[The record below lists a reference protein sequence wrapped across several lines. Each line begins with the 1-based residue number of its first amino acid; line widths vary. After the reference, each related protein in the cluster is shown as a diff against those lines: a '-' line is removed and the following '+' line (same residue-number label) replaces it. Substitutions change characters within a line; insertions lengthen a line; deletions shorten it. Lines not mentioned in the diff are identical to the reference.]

1 MIENKALSIGKPRKR
16 AVAYVRVSSGSDA
29 QIHSFEFQSAYWHN
43 ELDSNPDVEMVG
55 IYADKGISGRS
66 MYKRPQFLTMMQDAR
81 EGKFDVIYTKSI
93 SRFGRNTVHL
103 LESVRE
109 LRDLGIAVIFQNE
122 NINTL
127 SNTSE
132 LFMTIAAA
140 LAESELEEDSK
151 RQRWSYQDRFQNGW
165 ISITSILTNEKYT
178 GNAYLGKTY
187 KPDVLSKKRYRN
199 DGEKAPM
206 YYAEN
211 SHPAI
216 ISTEVFNMVK
226 LEMERRKEEKN
237 KAVGS
242 SRYTSKYPMSGLLIC
257 GTCGS
262 RLRRH
267 VRRVGSGKMVPSWG
281 CANRIVNGR
290 AVCDSHHINEDVL
303 YATYHAAVEA
313 MIEDAG
319 ALLEVIQTETE
330 VEMQPRNKA
339 AMDEVEQQIIELQE
353 RVLDL
358 HKQKRAM
365 KISDAYYNA
374 QVNDYSQQ
382 LGALESRKQAL
393 QTADARYATVRMWLA
408 DFRQHMQEGD
418 ATDDR
423 DGSIMKTLVEAIIV
437 WDDRIEVRFK
447 CGATVEQ
454 KYVA

>member
-1 MIENKALSIGKPRKR
+1 MPR
-16 AVAYVRVSSGSDA
+16 
-29 QIHSFEFQSAYWHN
+29 
-43 ELDSNPDVEMVG
+43 
-55 IYADKGISGRS
+55 GRG
-66 MYKRPQFLTMMQDAR
+66 YL
-81 EGKFDVIYTKSI
+81 I
-93 SRFGRNTVHL
+93 SRPNL
-103 LESVRE
+103 LGNGAGSFTKNRE
-109 LRDLGIAVIFQNE
+109 I
-122 NINTL
+122 
-127 SNTSE
+127 
-132 LFMTIAAA
+132 
-140 LAESELEEDSK
+140 K
-151 RQRWSYQDRFQNGW
+151 R
-165 ISITSILTNEKYT
+165 
-178 GNAYLGKTY
+178 
-187 KPDVLSKKRYRN
+187 
-199 DGEKAPM
+199 
-206 YYAEN
+206 
-211 SHPAI
+211 
-216 ISTEVFNMVK
+216 
-226 LEMERRKEEKN
+226 
-237 KAVGS
+237 
-242 SRYTSKYPMSGLLIC
+242 
-257 GTCGS
+257 
-262 RLRRH
+262 
-267 VRRVGSGKMVPSWG
+267 WG

-290 AVCDSHHINEDVL
+290 AVCDSHHVNEDVL
-303 YATYHAAVEA
+303 YATYHAAVKA

-330 VEMQPRNKA
+330 VEMQPCNKA

-437 WDDRIEVRFK
+437 WDDRIEMRFK